1 LRLLRFLGAMAWG
14 AGVILN
20 RWVHLLPFGVIAAGS

>member
-1 LRLLRFLGAMAWG
+1 VAQTMAVETRGQICAWG

-20 RWVHLLPFGVIAAGS
+20 RKVSGLM